1 MLGLQRYGVGIYGFR
16 VYNIDIR
23 NPCTGGAIWLIK
35 NHLILALFSRR
46 TFGDDTFAI
55 TVPNNNREQIRAE
68 FLRLTESGGDDLVE
82 CLLELEGVING
93 TDWMNHIVRDVLIE
107 MENFTESGERYCKII
122 KNCFLSNNPVMDDIF
137 MTELGLSRTSYY
149 GYKKESIMLFGLLLW
164 HNAYTAVFEDG
175 HTSYKEDGNGITPR
189 V

>member
-1 MLGLQRYGVGIYGFR
+1 MTKSKNMGEIERLCRRFGQSPEKVYKLSKEMLSS
-16 VYNIDIR
+16 
-23 NPCTGGAIWLIK
+23 TK
-35 NHLILALFSRR
+35 LALFSRR

-68 FLRLTESGGDDLVE
+68 FLKLTESGDDDIVE
-82 CLLELEGVING
+82 RLLELEGVING
-93 TDWMNHIVRDVLIE
+93 TDWLNHIVRDVLIA

-122 KNCFLSNNPVMDDIF
+122 ENCFLSNNPVMDEIF

-149 GYKKESIMLFGLLLW
+149 CYKKESIMLFGLLLW

-175 HTSYKEDGNGITPR
+175 RTSYKEDGHGITPKR
-189 V
+189 K